1 MGTRYFFIVDNHF
14 TVNRA
19 HSKVLLQRIIDEKI
33 NWAAVCFTRLEVS
46 RDDDM
51 LRLLKQAKIGNLYIG
66 LESFDDNVLKL
77 LNKQQYR
84 ESIEKAV
91 KKIKS
96 FGLNVL
102 GSFVLGSDSDTV
114 ESIRKTIDAA
124 IEQDVDY
131 LALFPLS
138 GYPEYN
144 APTIPLT
151 GSSFLLGT
159 SWTETSSSSC
169 PKT

>member
-51 LRLLKQAKIGNLYIG
+51 LRLLKQAKSGNLYIG
-66 LESFDDNVLKL
+66 LEPFGDNVLKL

-91 KKIKS
+91 KKIS
-96 FGLNVL
+96 PL
-102 GSFVLGSDSDTV
+102 G
-114 ESIRKTIDAA
+114 
-124 IEQDVDY
+124 
-131 LALFPLS
+131 
-138 GYPEYN
+138 
-144 APTIPLT
+144 
-151 GSSFLLGT
+151 
-159 SWTETSSSSC
+159 
-169 PKT
+169 

>member
-51 LRLLKQAKIGNLYIG
+51 LRLLKQAKSGNLYIG
-66 LESFDDNVLKL
+66 LEPFDDNVLKL

-91 KKIKS
+91 KKIS
-96 FGLNVL
+96 PL
-102 GSFVLGSDSDTV
+102 G
-114 ESIRKTIDAA
+114 
-124 IEQDVDY
+124 
-131 LALFPLS
+131 
-138 GYPEYN
+138 
-144 APTIPLT
+144 
-151 GSSFLLGT
+151 
-159 SWTETSSSSC
+159 
-169 PKT
+169 